1 MARAGGFGPNGWRLS
16 ARRRDDVFA
25 AFLLPGRDVFPH
37 ASPGLKVAVVIPLY
51 NHEKFIGAALASLR
65 AQTRRPDRVVIL
77 DDGSTDQ
84 SLVALVNFAD
94 GLPPEDDT
102 YRAAGGGVQ
111 TQTEV
116 LKQANAGAH
125 ATINRLLTMVDD
137 CDYVAVLNSDDCYHP
152 DRIARCLEVLEAH
165 PTVDLVCTRLRL
177 IDETGVPLPADAPR
191 ARWFAAAW
199 SFGASTDD
207 TSPLD
212 LAEWLGLAN
221 FPGTTSN
228 FFARTSYLR
237 AHPFEDYRFAHDYY
251 ALVLAALENKLAV
264 LDEELLDYRIHSSNT
279 ISTEPEHL
287 IREMLRVNLDLAC
300 ALGPRLPAEP
310 ELRAAFAR
318 YQRAAWN
325 NVSAFRADLF
335 NLVLVE
341 ALVLLP
347 PPLGHALLDAI
358 DDERFPEIRQFPN
371 RAIVNAHDPAKPT
384 MGPVGGLA
392 DKFYTLKAQLSAARN
407 SARPWAEYR
416 QLQAALLESRWF
428 ALGGVLGLV
437 QRITKAGGKTG
448 PEKLAILRERVLR
461 SPWLRLGNRLG
472 VPSAGRAAGDG
483 PGETLTFPLARG
495 IAVPLARTSAA
506 HLDLLQVRAF
516 LQAEKL
522 GVDIVKIRNLHA
534 RDRLADE
541 PLDGLHVLHVFRVK
555 IVSASPSFCAR
566 PVRPM
571 RWT

>member
-1 MARAGGFGPNGWRLS
+1 M
-16 ARRRDDVFA
+16 
-25 AFLLPGRDVFPH
+25 
-37 ASPGLKVAVVIPLY
+37 KVAVVIPLY

-65 AQTRRPDRVVIL
+65 AQTRRPDRVIIL

-94 GLPPEDDT
+94 QLPPEDDA
-102 YRAAGGGVQ
+102 YRTAGGGIQ

-137 CDYVAVLNSDDCYHP
+137 CDYVGVLNSDDCYGP
-152 DRIARCLEVLEAH
+152 ERIARCLAVLEAH
-165 PTVDLVCTRLRL
+165 PAVDLVCTRLRL
-177 IDETGVPLPADAPR
+177 IDKMGIPLPADAPR

-228 FFARTSYLR
+228 FFARASYLR
-237 AHPFEDYRFAHDYY
+237 AHPFGDYRFAHDYY
-251 ALVLAALENKLAV
+251 ALVLAALENKLAI

-279 ISTEPEHL
+279 ISTEPERL
-287 IREMLRVNLDLAC
+287 IREMLRVKADLARTL
-300 ALGPRLPAEP
+300 APRLADDPA
-310 ELRAAFAR
+310 LRPGFAR
-318 YQRAAWN
+318 YQRAAWS

-335 NLVLVE
+335 NVVLVE

-347 PPLGHALLDAI
+347 PPLGHALLDAL
-358 DDERFPEIRQFPN
+358 DDERFPEIKEFPN
-371 RAIVNAHDPAKPT
+371 RAIVNAHDPAKPA
-384 MGPVGGLA
+384 MGPIGGLA

-416 QLQAALLESRWF
+416 QLQAALLASRWF
-428 ALGGVLGLV
+428 ALGQLLGMV
-437 QRITKAGGKTG
+437 QPITRAGGKTG
-448 PEKLAILRERVLR
+448 AEKLAILRERVTR

-472 VPSAGRAAGDG
+472 MPSTGRLLEMGRGEAA
-483 PGETLTFPLARG
+483 
-495 IAVPLARTSAA
+495 
-506 HLDLLQVRAF
+506 
-516 LQAEKL
+516 
-522 GVDIVKIRNLHA
+522 
-534 RDRLADE
+534 
-541 PLDGLHVLHVFRVK
+541 
-555 IVSASPSFCAR
+555 
-566 PVRPM
+566 
-571 RWT
+571 